1 MSSDQEWAELREVE
15 RWFLAE
21 DPTFMQAFEA
31 RARELGRRSAD
42 GATRVTVGVA
52 TALGALLLLV
62 GSPTGAVAVVVVT
75 VLVGLLRWGTD
86 DTVRRPPPDHPE
98 RARP

>member
-15 RWFLAE
+15 RRFLAE
-21 DPTFMQAFEA
+21 DPAFTQAFEV
-31 RARELGRRSAD
+31 RAQGLGRRSAD

-52 TALGALLLLV
+52 TALGGLLLLV

-75 VLVGLLRWGTD
+75 LLVGLLWWSADGTLG
-86 DTVRRPPPDHPE
+86 RPPADHPE
-98 RARP
+98 QDRP